1 MRKDPTDQE
10 ALEKAVGYFRDC
22 VPVFSV
28 LADPNRQNILLQLAI
43 YDRLNV
49 GQLDE
54 KIALSR
60 PAISHHLK
68 ALKTAGIVDSEKIGT
83 ENFYFLTLQKTVD
96 LMKHLTA
103 SIEASCFLK

>member
-1 MRKDPTDQE
+1 MRKDPNDQE
-10 ALEKAVGYFRDC
+10 AIEKAVQYFKEC

-28 LADPNRQNILLQLAI
+28 LSDPNRQKILVQLAI
-43 YDRLNV
+43 HDRLNV

-68 ALKTAGIVDSEKIGT
+68 ALKLAGIVDNEKIGT
-83 ENFYFLTLQKTVD
+83 ENFYFLTLQSAVD
-96 LMKHLTA
+96 LMKNLAA
-103 SIEASCFLK
+103 SIEDSCFLK